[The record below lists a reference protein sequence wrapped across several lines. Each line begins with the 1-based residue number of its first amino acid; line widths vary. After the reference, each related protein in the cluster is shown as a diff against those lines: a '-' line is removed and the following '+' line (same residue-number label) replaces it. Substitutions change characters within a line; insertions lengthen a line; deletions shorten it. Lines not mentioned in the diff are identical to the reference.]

1 MSDQIYDR
9 PGPGMAAASLIL
21 GVFGLMVVWIPLIGM
36 IAWVLSPLG
45 LVLGLVALRNPAGRG
60 VAIAGVTC
68 SAIGLLACFGWAM
81 LFGASVS
88 I

>member
-1 MSDQIYDR
+1 MTDQVIER
-9 PGPGMAAASLIL
+9 RGPGMAAASLIF
-21 GVFGLMVVWIPLIGM
+21 GVLGLMLVWIPLIGM

-45 LVLGLVALRNPAGRG
+45 LVLGLVALSNPNGRG

-68 SAIGLLACFGWAM
+68 SAIGVAACVGWAT
-81 LFGASVS
+81 LFSFTVS

>member
-1 MSDQIYDR
+1 MSEQVIDR
-9 PGPGMAAASLIL
+9 RGPGMAAASLIL
-21 GVFGLMVVWIPLIGM
+21 GVFGLMFVWIPLIGM

-45 LVLGLVALRNPAGRG
+45 LVLGLVALGNPNGRG

-68 SAIGLLACFGWAM
+68 SAIGLAACAAWAA
-81 LFGASVS
+81 LFSFSVS